1 MSQTEFANSFGIS
14 LGTLR
19 HWERGDRYP
28 QGPALV
34 LLNLLSKDPN
44 KVLEVLNNWVKSLG
58 FLEVATKPTSD
69 AKQFPLSIDT
79 VLKPLTERCK
89 IYASDF
95 LKKHNSNNKKSNTP

>member
-1 MSQTEFANSFGIS
+1 MSEAYKSISKGLKEAIEYSKENTKEAREFRPIHIDVKKLREKIGMSQPRFAASFGIS

-44 KVLEVLNNWVKSLG
+44 
-58 FLEVATKPTSD
+58 
-69 AKQFPLSIDT
+69 T
-79 VLKPLTERCK
+79 VLQVLYK
-89 IYASDF
+89 
-95 LKKHNSNNKKSNTP
+95 

>member
-1 MSQTEFANSFGIS
+1 MSEAYKSISNGLKEAIEYSEGNTKGIREFRPRHIDVKKLRQRIGMTQPKFAASFGIS

-44 KVLEVLNNWVKSLG
+44 TVLEVLHK
-58 FLEVATKPTSD
+58 
-69 AKQFPLSIDT
+69 
-79 VLKPLTERCK
+79 
-89 IYASDF
+89 
-95 LKKHNSNNKKSNTP
+95 

>member
-1 MSQTEFANSFGIS
+1 MSEVYKSVSKGLKEAINYSKGNKKEAREFKPVHIDVKRLRERIGMSQPKFAASFGIS

-44 KVLEVLNNWVKSLG
+44 TVLEVLNK
-58 FLEVATKPTSD
+58 
-69 AKQFPLSIDT
+69 
-79 VLKPLTERCK
+79 
-89 IYASDF
+89 
-95 LKKHNSNNKKSNTP
+95 

>member
-1 MSQTEFANSFGIS
+1 MSDAYKSISKGLKEAIKYSRGDNKGVREFKPKHIDVKKLRERMGMSQPGFAASFGIS

-44 KVLEVLNNWVKSLG
+44 TVLEILYK
-58 FLEVATKPTSD
+58 
-69 AKQFPLSIDT
+69 
-79 VLKPLTERCK
+79 
-89 IYASDF
+89 
-95 LKKHNSNNKKSNTP
+95 

>member
-1 MSQTEFANSFGIS
+1 MSEAYKSISKGLKEAIKYSKGNTKAAREFRPKHIDVKQLRERIGMSQPKFAASFGIS

-44 KVLEVLNNWVKSLG
+44 AVLN
-58 FLEVATKPTSD
+58 
-69 AKQFPLSIDT
+69 
-79 VLKPLTERCK
+79 VL
-89 IYASDF
+89 Y
-95 LKKHNSNNKKSNTP
+95 N

>member
-1 MSQTEFANSFGIS
+1 MSEAYKSISKGLKEAVEYSKGNTTGVREFRPKHIDVKKLRERIGMSQPKFAASFGIS

-44 KVLEVLNNWVKSLG
+44 TVLEVLYK
-58 FLEVATKPTSD
+58 
-69 AKQFPLSIDT
+69 
-79 VLKPLTERCK
+79 
-89 IYASDF
+89 
-95 LKKHNSNNKKSNTP
+95 

>member
-1 MSQTEFANSFGIS
+1 MSVAYKSISKGLKEAIEYSKGNTKEAREFRPIHIDVKKLRERIGMSQPKFAASFGIS

-44 KVLEVLNNWVKSLG
+44 
-58 FLEVATKPTSD
+58 
-69 AKQFPLSIDT
+69 T
-79 VLKPLTERCK
+79 VLQVLYK
-89 IYASDF
+89 
-95 LKKHNSNNKKSNTP
+95 

>member
-1 MSQTEFANSFGIS
+1 MSEAYKSISNGLKEAIEYSKGNSKGAREFKPKHIDVKKLRKRIGMSQPKFASSFGIS

-44 KVLEVLNNWVKSLG
+44 RVLEVLYK
-58 FLEVATKPTSD
+58 
-69 AKQFPLSIDT
+69 
-79 VLKPLTERCK
+79 
-89 IYASDF
+89 
-95 LKKHNSNNKKSNTP
+95 